1 MKTLRLSLGIAIFL
15 AAAGVGVI
23 SVDRVQ
29 SQLDILE
36 ACQAAESGHW
46 SEVLARTEGR
56 VGADATGRSAAEC
69 RCLALLATGAGDTC
83 VELLEEILADPR
95 AADWAPNPTLAVHL
109 IQIWRDAGRGTDAAA
124 LAKRAAHL
132 HPDDPDLFYLELV
145 TRGSVEDEEIV
156 LRELEARLTG
166 RRPRELRMR
175 ASLANRHVLRGDPA
189 RALAVLGKL
198 PAPDVENP
206 ADLTRW
212 FDTRGMVLAW
222 SGDLEGV
229 RHSYTT
235 WERAG
240 GDPVELRARYALT
253 LSLAGL
259 AEPDHT
265 PIERLED
272 ALVASDGLDPALHER
287 LVIRLVLT
295 LVNADRVEEALDVY
309 DRARGRFE
317 LAGLSRSELERA
329 AAHREWIDI
338 PQAQRLG
345 TLWFAIPDPEPGSA
359 LALSA
364 AAPVDAEY
372 EVIPVPASGRVVAQ
386 RALGPAPLRW
396 VYRDARGRTLA
407 SGTVSPIPGADVD
420 VEVSPG
426 PPQGFERA
434 DLARPSGDG
443 RRRVA
448 LILLD
453 SGDWNLVQYLRA
465 RRELPFLDALIEGGA
480 RAVLESDP
488 PLTAAALEAIVAPG
502 GSRVVS
508 FVGLVHQLGVELA
521 GLSGI
526 GENPFAG
533 LEWLLPR
540 REDLFARVG
549 AEDLS
554 AVNLL
559 FAHGNLRAGRHGEI
573 TGPRGRRQRL
583 HLASSERDLTPDE
596 RRRWP
601 ALASLGAERDRIHL
615 RTIAAEF
622 DTAARVMR
630 DGEVDLLALRIE
642 PLDIL
647 THAHFAEIAADGQD
661 DGRGLLFSVYRYID
675 ARLAEVHSELD
686 ADDVLIVMSDH
697 GIRTAMQ
704 HSTDAMFVAA
714 GADIPVGRTTGRPAL
729 RGVPRVLADL
739 LGVTTDWPDTGLAPW
754 ARVRTARATTH

>member
-1 MKTLRLSLGIAIFL
+1 MKAPHLALAIAIL
-15 AAAGVGVI
+15 VTAAGVGII
-23 SVDRVQ
+23 SVDHVRG
-29 SQLDILE
+29 QLTALE
-36 ACQAAESGHW
+36 ACRAADSGQW
-46 SEVLARTEGR
+46 SEVLALTEGQ
-56 VGADATGRSAAEC
+56 VGTDATGRSAAEC
-69 RCLALLATGAGDTC
+69 RCLALLATGAGAAC
-83 VELLEEILADPR
+83 IELLEGILDDPR
-95 AADWAPNPTLAVHL
+95 AEEWAPNPTLAVHL
-109 IQIWRDAGRGTDAAA
+109 IQTWRDAGRSHDAAS
-124 LAKRAAHL
+124 LAGRAAQN

-145 TRGSVEDEEIV
+145 TRGSVENEEIV

-175 ASLANRHVLRGDPA
+175 TTLANRHILRGDPA
-189 RALAVLGKL
+189 RALAVLGEL
-198 PAPDVENP
+198 LSPDVEN
-206 ADLTRW
+206 AVDVTHW

-229 RHSYTT
+229 RRSYTD

-240 GDPVELRARYALT
+240 GDPAELRARYALT

-265 PIERLED
+265 PIQQLETAFAD
-272 ALVASDGLDPALHER
+272 SDGLDPDLRER

-295 LVNADRVEEALDVY
+295 LVNADRVEQALDVY
-309 DRARGRFE
+309 DRARPDFE
-317 LAGLSRSELERA
+317 LAGLSRAELERA
-329 AAHREWIDI
+329 AAHRELVRL
-338 PQAQRLG
+338 PHAQRLG
-345 TLWFAIPDPEPGSA
+345 TLRFAIPDPPPGSA

-364 AAPVDAEY
+364 SAPVDGEY

-386 RALGPAPLRW
+386 RALGTAPLHW
-396 VYRDARGRTLA
+396 VYRDALGRTRA
-407 SGTVSPIPGADVD
+407 SGTVSPIPGEEVD

-426 PPQGFERA
+426 HPREFLRA
-434 DLARPSGDG
+434 DLSRPAGDG

-453 SGDWNLVQYLRA
+453 GADWNLVQYLRA
-465 RRELPFLDALIEGGA
+465 RRELPFLDAMIEGGY

-488 PLTAAALEAIVAPG
+488 PFTAAALEAIVAPG
-502 GSRVVS
+502 GSSAAS
-508 FVGLVHQLGVELA
+508 FLGLVHQLGVELA

-533 LEWLLPR
+533 LDWLLPR
-540 REDLFARVG
+540 RENLFARVG
-549 AEDLS
+549 AGELS
-554 AVNLL
+554 AANLL
-559 FAHGNLRAGRHGEI
+559 FAHGAVRAGRHSQI
-573 TGPRGRRQRL
+573 TGPWGRRQTL
-583 HLASSERDLTPDE
+583 ALASSERDLNSDE

-601 ALASLGAERDRIHL
+601 ALASLDAERDRIHL

-622 DTAARVMR
+622 DNAAAIMR
-630 DGEVDLLALRIE
+630 EGEVDLLALRIE

-647 THAHFAEIAADGQD
+647 THAHFVEVASDGQD
-661 DGRGLLFSVYRYID
+661 NGRGLLFSVYRYID

-704 HSTDAMFVAA
+704 HSPDAMFVAA
-714 GADIPVGRTTGRPAL
+714 GASVPVGRATGRPAL

-739 LGVTTDWPDTGLAPW
+739 LGVSCDWPDSGLAPW
-754 ARVRTARATTH
+754 ARVRTATANTR